1 MRYEIYILWD
11 NVKISNKLIFLTM
24 QIIENNNEWFK
35 TNVVQLIS
43 LQI

>member
-1 MRYEIYILWD
+1 MRYEMYILWD
-11 NVKISNKLIFLTM
+11 NVKIPNKLISLTM